1 MIYLIDDK
9 RSRQLDYGWNEQL
22 FQKYS
27 DFITPLYLYEEI
39 KKVSSEKILSKNNIV
54 LFHESFFDSVDNKHK
69 NDGVDI
75 RKSLNKLS
83 NENKGFMLSFF
94 SGSKNSRKLDN
105 NVAYLPVSSLYQNL
119 EVFIQKTQEGQKDFR
134 YLLFG
139 EKPNIESELLNKL
152 LNAND
157 LLEDS
162 NHVVSSANF
171 IAKSL
176 ENEIDDVF
184 GSEDNGTFF
193 LDEKYDSLINDEYL
207 NDKVLEWFT
216 TKEYDSIF
224 IPLCFGNSLSDF
236 NGLRFAAHI
245 RCTDTPNQLKNI
257 FLYSF
262 IGDNTMLFE
271 NEYFDVL
278 KTKNIQLIDYKKSTF
293 KEAVDQKTK
302 KILKEEL
309 PLEISKIRLDPP
321 KNYEDS
327 HSIANEWAIYRW
339 ARTINRS
346 DNNIDKIEN
355 RIDSNLYFKYL
366 QTIYPISKSTT
377 INTDELKINYSGKP
391 KILYID
397 DEAEKGWKEIFSYI
411 LDGINE
417 LYFDVLN
424 INYKDTTQ
432 ENLLERAIVKI
443 SEEDIDLVIL
453 DFRLLPQ
460 DFVAKDLSEVSGLKI
475 LKAIKKINPGIQV
488 IIFSATNKVWNLK
501 ALQVAGA
508 DGFIL
513 KESPENSNDASF
525 TKQSI
530 ENMVE
535 TMNFCFENSFLKD
548 FYNNLKKLKTVLIP
562 RKNFKRSS
570 NPLPKEFVD
579 EVLKWSELSLNIL
592 QNKLSQENLTAVFL
606 IYFSIIENIS
616 NRVIEIENPIKE
628 NGVYKFQFRKN
639 LQRLKYFD
647 KDQNDDG
654 FYRKTNHEY
663 ENQKRSLRWDIKIY
677 NTLDFV
683 NDNKFK
689 FESINELV
697 RKRNNII
704 HLNSTMGNVIDVTI
718 TDVILLNKIINSG
731 LLNIT

>member
-193 LDEKYDSLINDEYL
+193 LDEKYDSSINDEYL

-278 KTKNIQLIDYKKSTF
+278 KTKNIQLIDYKKSAF

-339 ARTINRS
+339 ARTINTS

-366 QTIYPISKSTT
+366 QTIYPISKSRT

-397 DEAEKGWKEIFSYI
+397 DEAEKGWEEIFSYI
-411 LDGINE
+411 LGDINDLHFE
-417 LYFDVLN
+417 VLD
-424 INYKDTTQ
+424 INYKETNQ
-432 ENLLERAIVKI
+432 ENLIEKTIVKI
-443 SEEDIDLVIL
+443 KEEDIDLVIL
-453 DFRLLPQ
+453 DFRLLPE
-460 DFVAKDLSEVSGLKI
+460 DFQVKDISEVSGLKL

-488 IIFSATNKVWNLK
+488 IIFSATNKVWNFE
-501 ALQVAGA
+501 ALQHAGS
-508 DGFIL
+508 DSFVL
-513 KESPENSNDASF
+513 KELPENSID
-525 TKQSI
+525 
-530 ENMVE
+530 ENLSSRLI
-535 TMNFCFENSFLKD
+535 NSFLINTETGLKRR
-548 FYNNLKKLKTVLIP
+548 FLKEVFLKLAVISKNLDTLEYEDDTDYSLFILHLKSQIKL
-562 RKNFKRSS
+562 
-570 NPLPKEFVD
+570 
-579 EVLKWSELSLNIL
+579 VLKAANKISLID
-592 QNKLSQENLTAVFL
+592 SSTIDIVFL
-606 IYFSIIENIS
+606 NCYNFLELFKNYYLRELDYNFILGIEEIEMNRYKFFQGEVINEGQFNRINRNDNPSWFQTLTGILIDYFSVS
-616 NRVIEIENPIKE
+616 K
-628 NGVYKFQFRKN
+628 
-639 LQRLKYFD
+639 
-647 KDQNDDG
+647 NDD
-654 FYRKTNHEY
+654 RE
-663 ENQKRSLRWDIKIY
+663 I
-677 NTLDFV
+677 
-683 NDNKFK
+683 
-689 FESINELV
+689 IN
-697 RKRNNII
+697 
-704 HLNSTMGNVIDVTI
+704 
-718 TDVILLNKIINSG
+718 LNKIKDKRNYYIHGKKQSFDQNE
-731 LLNIT
+731 LLMIIDLMIIITKKMKE